1 MNQESSKKTNSNS
14 LTSDDSD
21 AKVKPFLKWLQKD
34 KEDFKASIKTE
45 LLLAIKFNSFNSKEG
60 ANLFFNKIKSINSAK
75 NKRKKVL
82 NNWLKYAAVFIGI
95 LITTTYT
102 INNYNK
108 NQAKLAFSLIK
119 TSGVILKINGD
130 DNAQIIENTDIKII
144 TSKSGKEIGTIQKD
158 ILTYRRST
166 NSKNKFASTNTL
178 TVPYGKTF
186 DVVLSDGTYV
196 YLNAGS
202 VLTYPSHFNG
212 AIKREVFLKG
222 EGYFKV
228 AKDKNIPFIVK
239 TKTLDTRVYG
249 TEFNISAYK
258 SDSVTEVVLVE
269 GSIGVK
275 GVTETSTPSN
285 EYLLIKPSQKVSK
298 RGALNILK
306 IEKVNVAPY
315 TSWKAGVLT
324 FNNENI
330 ANIFHKLERKFNVK
344 INNTYSDLYQHSYTG
359 VFNSETIN
367 EILFTLSN
375 HTNFYYTI
383 KGNEVTIKK
392 NVAMK

>member
-1 MNQESSKKTNSNS
+1 MTQESNKKRKTTPLSSDNSN
-14 LTSDDSD
+14 
-21 AKVKPFLKWLQKD
+21 AEAKPFLKWLQKD
-34 KEDFKASIKTE
+34 KEDFKASVITE

-60 ANLFFNKIKSINSAK
+60 TDLFLNEIKPITSAK
-75 NKRKKVL
+75 SKRKKVL
-82 NNWLKYAAVFIGI
+82 NNWLKCAAIFTGL

-102 INNYNK
+102 IHKYNK

-119 TSGVILKINGD
+119 TSGITLKINGD
-130 DNAQIIENTDIKII
+130 NNAQIIENTGVKII
-144 TSKSGKEIGTIQKD
+144 TSNSGNEIGTIQKD
-158 ILTYRRST
+158 ILTYKKNT
-166 NSKNKFASTNTL
+166 NSKDQFASTNTL
-178 TVPYGKTF
+178 SVPYGKTF

-212 AIKREVFLKG
+212 ALKREVFLKG

-228 AKDKNIPFIVK
+228 TKNKNIPFIVK
-239 TKTLDTRVYG
+239 TEALDTRVYG

-269 GSIGVK
+269 GSVGVK

-285 EYLLIKPSQKVSK
+285 KYLLIKPSQKASK
-298 RGALNILK
+298 IGPLNNLK
-306 IEKVNVAPY
+306 IEKVSIEPY

-330 ANIFHKLERKFNVK
+330 AIVFHKLERKFNIK
-344 INNTYSDLYQHSYTG
+344 IKNTYPDLYKHSYTG
-359 VFNSETIN
+359 VFKTENVN
-367 EILFTLSN
+367 EVLFTLSN

-383 KGNEVTIKK
+383 KGDKITIKK
-392 NVAMK
+392 KINM

>member
-1 MNQESSKKTNSNS
+1 MNQESSKKPKNNA
-14 LTSDDSD
+14 LTSDNSE
-21 AKVKPFLKWLQKD
+21 AKIKPFLKWLQKD
-34 KEDFKASIKTE
+34 EEDFKASIKTE
-45 LLLAIKFNSFNSKEG
+45 LLLAIKFNSFDSKE
-60 ANLFFNKIKSINSAK
+60 AAHLFFNQINSAK

-102 INNYNK
+102 INKYHK
-108 NQAKLAFSLIK
+108 NQAKFAFSLIK
-119 TSGVILKINGD
+119 TSGIILKINGD
-130 DNAQIIENTDIKII
+130 DNAQIIENSDIKTI
-144 TSKSGKEIGTIQKD
+144 TSQNGKEIGTIQKD
-158 ILTYRRST
+158 ILTYRKNT
-166 NSKNKFASTNTL
+166 NSKNKFTSTNSL

-212 AIKREVFLKG
+212 ALKREVFLKG

-239 TKTLDTRVYG
+239 TETLDTRVYG

-258 SDSVTEVVLVE
+258 SDPVTEVVLVE
-269 GSIGVK
+269 GSVGVK
-275 GVTETSTPSN
+275 GVTETAAPSN
-285 EYLLIKPSQKVSK
+285 EYLLIKPSHKVSN
-298 RGALNILK
+298 RGVLKTLK
-306 IEKVNVAPY
+306 IEKVNVEPY
-315 TSWKAGVLT
+315 TSWKEGVLS

-330 ANIFHKLERKFNVK
+330 AKVFQKLERKFNVK
-344 INNTYSDLYQHSYTG
+344 IINTYSDLYKHSYTG
-359 VFNSETIN
+359 IFRSENVN

-375 HTNFYYTI
+375 HTNFYYII
-383 KGNEVTIKK
+383 KGNNITIKK
-392 NVAMK
+392 NIAM

>member
-1 MNQESSKKTNSNS
+1 MDQESSKKINSNS
-14 LTSDDSD
+14 LTSNDSE

-34 KEDFKASIKTE
+34 KEDFKASIQTE

-60 ANLFFNKIKSINSAK
+60 TNLFFNEIKSMNSAK
-75 NKRKKVL
+75 NKRKKVF

-102 INNYNK
+102 INKYNK

-119 TSGVILKINGD
+119 TSGIILKINGD
-130 DNAQIIENTDIKII
+130 DNAQIIENTGIKII
-144 TSKSGKEIGTIQKD
+144 TNKSGKEIGTIQKD
-158 ILTYRRST
+158 ILTYKRNT
-166 NSKNKFASTNTL
+166 NSKDQFAPTNTL
-178 TVPYGKTF
+178 SVPYGKTF

-212 AIKREVFLKG
+212 ALKREVFLRG

-228 AKDKNIPFIVK
+228 AKNKNIPFIVK
-239 TKTLDTRVYG
+239 TETLDTRVYG
-249 TEFNISAYK
+249 TEFNVSAYN

-269 GSIGVK
+269 GSVGVK
-275 GVTETSTPSN
+275 GVTKTPTSSN
-285 EYLLIKPSQKVSK
+285 KYLVIKPSQKASK
-298 RGALNILK
+298 KRALNILE
-306 IEKVNVAPY
+306 IEKVDVKPY
-315 TSWKAGVLT
+315 ISWKVGVLA

-330 ANIFHKLERKFNVK
+330 ANIFQKLERKFNVK
-344 INNTYSDLYQHSYTG
+344 IKNNYSDLYKHSYTG
-359 VFNSETIN
+359 VFRSENVN
-367 EILFTLSN
+367 EVLFTLSN

-383 KGNEVTIKK
+383 NGNKITIKK
-392 NVAMK
+392 NIDM